1 MYMLLLLFQ
10 KKDKDAKSSASFII
24 PPDQADKYKPLQNR
38 VSPRSRSFTLS
49 LLAIRVLNIHLLMSL
64 TGQVTYVLGTVQ
76 SYCSCL
82 VFDKVIGEILS

>member
-38 VSPRSRSFTLS
+38 VSTAASRHVTAARVTHARSS
-49 LLAIRVLNIHLLMSL
+49 
-64 TGQVTYVLGTVQ
+64 Q
-76 SYCSCL
+76 
-82 VFDKVIGEILS
+82 